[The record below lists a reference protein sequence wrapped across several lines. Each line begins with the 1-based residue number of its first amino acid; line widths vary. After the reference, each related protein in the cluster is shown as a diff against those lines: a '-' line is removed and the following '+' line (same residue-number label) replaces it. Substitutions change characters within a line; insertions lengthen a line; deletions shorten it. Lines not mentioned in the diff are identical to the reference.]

1 METIIIWDDKAARA
15 RECEIAASQ
24 ALKELG
30 LKIPILV
37 NSEAPLISRN
47 QLWNRLPVLEIKG
60 DHWSLKPGQAF
71 TKQQLVKLF
80 GKLFTPNPKN
90 G

>member
-1 METIIIWDDKAARA
+1 METIIIWDNKTERA
-15 RECEIAASQ
+15 RESEIAVSQ
-24 ALKELG
+24 ALIELG
-30 LKIPILV
+30 LKMSITV

-60 DHWSLKPGQAF
+60 VHWSLKPGQTF

-80 GKLFTPNPKN
+80 KKLFTPN
-90 G
+90 GEV